1 MKHIHLRV
9 VLLVIL
15 VWFGIASLIFF
26 THKPWQTT
34 LDNANESTII
44 GTQKTNATKTK
55 KNVESKKVYDD
66 PWEEFIDKDTEA
78 VVASFLKNMPEWFTT
93 EEQVDALRKR
103 IRRQAEAM
111 AEQYKKVSDKPPVRD
126 YSKGTF
132 RSGIGGPTKVYE
144 GPQKP
149 EAIMA
154 QWDSWYSN
162 TYSNLE
168 RADARFPRAEW
179 IQELLDMG
187 ITFKT
192 HNDYTRLMGI
202 RRYLADVEDKP
213 DVWTS
218 GQRGIPE
225 SDNFEEYKKAAI
237 QRKLWQGEQMRMAEA
252 ADPETSGGY
261 FFDDA
266 PDVFLPAKKDR
277 LYVHRDSNAPDV
289 IKTWGQPLTTKQ
301 YFDLMYRGEHP
312 SGWEVIYLDENYNV
326 LSEPATHVTRE
337 MVRAAQLP
345 PENWTPPEDWTPPEG
360 FGDYLRARGWKGT
373 WTQQPDTIEEPL
385 PPDRATLAREAAEAE
400 RVAIETEWKD
410 FEKALRDFERLANMS
425 DAELETEFQ
434 KRFMSSLP
442 GIFTDESIEKT
453 IREQFSPARFE
464 NAEKLLQEYGA
475 EEGFR
480 RLAEKDA
487 ELATQLENIFGKRSA
502 PSQKNGRFVPKDGR
516 QPPPN
521 APQPPSEDDGK

>member
-9 VLLVIL
+9 VILVIL
-15 VWFGIASLIFF
+15 VWFGIVSLIFF
-26 THKPWQTT
+26 TRKPWQTT

-44 GTQKTNATKTK
+44 GTQKMNATETK
-55 KNVESKKVYDD
+55 KNVELKKVYDD

-93 EEQVDALRKR
+93 EEQIDALRKR

-111 AEQYKKVSDKPPVRD
+111 AEQYKKVLDKPPVRD

-132 RSGIGGPTKVYE
+132 RSGIGGPTKIYE
-144 GPQKP
+144 GPQTP

-162 TYSNLE
+162 TYPNLE
-168 RADARFPRAEW
+168 RADAQFPRSEW

-218 GQRGIPE
+218 GQRGIPA
-225 SDNFEEYKKAAI
+225 SDSFEEYKKATI
-237 QRKLWQGEQMRMAEA
+237 QRKLWQGEQMRMAET

-266 PDVFLPAKKDR
+266 PDVFLPAKKNR
-277 LYVHRDSNAPDV
+277 LYVHRDPNAHDV
-289 IKTWGQPLTTKQ
+289 MKMWGQPLTTKQ
-301 YFDLMYRGEHP
+301 YFDLMYRGKGPE
-312 SGWEVIYLDENYNV
+312 GWEVIYLDENYNEI
-326 LSEPATHVTRE
+326 SEKPPHVTRE
-337 MVRAAQLP
+337 MVRSWELP
-345 PENWTPPEDWTPPEG
+345 PKDWMPPEG
-360 FGDYLRARGWKGT
+360 VTLPEGFEEDLRSRGWKGT
-373 WTQQPDTIEEPL
+373 WTQQPDTIEGPL
-385 PPDRATLAREAAEAE
+385 PPDRATLAREAAEAKRAVE
-400 RVAIETEWKD
+400 AEWKD

-453 IREQFSPARFE
+453 IREQFSPTRFE
-464 NAEKLLQEYGA
+464 NAEKLLQEYGP

-487 ELATQLENIFGKRSA
+487 ELAKQLENIFGKRSA
-502 PSQKNGRFVPKDGR
+502 PSQKSGRFVPRDGR

-521 APQPPSEDDGK
+521 TQPPPEDDQK